1 MKFSAVLTAAMASLA
16 VADDPL
22 CDKYTK
28 ALLKDNTA
36 ANQKTLLTLLVNT
49 VVIGNYTM
57 PNVGVSVPGI
67 LAPGEVNGK
76 KVNLLPYFD
85 GTLASTNR
93 GDKAVCKNFLDDGG
107 AEP

>member
-49 VVIGNYTM
+49 VVIGNCT
-57 PNVGVSVPGI
+57 
-67 LAPGEVNGK
+67 
-76 KVNLLPYFD
+76 
-85 GTLASTNR
+85 
-93 GDKAVCKNFLDDGG
+93 
-107 AEP
+107 

>member
-49 VVIGNYTM
+49 VVIGNCT
-57 PNVGVSVPGI
+57 PALS
-67 LAPGEVNGK
+67 
-76 KVNLLPYFD
+76 LPLSIDLQMY
-85 GTLASTNR
+85 
-93 GDKAVCKNFLDDGG
+93 
-107 AEP
+107 